1 MLDKLKD
8 RNNQVIIGFVIIF
21 LIIFVRL
28 SNLTIVEGEKRRENS
43 ENIRKKDIPI
53 VAPRGEI
60 RDRNGVLIAG
70 NVSSFTVQLVRSE
83 LPKKELNK
91 VAIKIMNILDK
102 NSENH
107 IEFPILIQDGQ
118 YIYSYDLEI
127 NDWLESLGEEYQN
140 LKDAEAVFNKIVSKN
155 IPIENIDKIKAQEY
169 LIAMGINPPISIS
182 KMKFLPEIKKESFLN
197 SYRLDTNIDA
207 REAFREIR
215 KKYKISDEYSDVDA
229 RKILTIR
236 HALKQQGYLQ
246 YKPLSIATDISER
259 TAILIEEEGMDLPG
273 VGVAIEPK
281 RHYPNGKL
289 AAHILGYLGKISY
302 KSEIKKYVE
311 DNGYSRNDI
320 IGKTGIEGV
329 FELQLRGKNGVKSV
343 EVDTYGRTVKE
354 LVYEKKPKP
363 GEDIYLTIDSD
374 LQRVAEESLKYAL
387 DEIQKGG
394 IFKSKWGDYKY
405 KDAFP
410 NAKAGAVV
418 VTDVNTGEVLALAS
432 YPSYNPNLFATGISS
447 KDWQSLQPEN
457 KRDPIAPSPL
467 LDIATITAVQP
478 GSIFKMITGLA
489 AIDQG
494 LDPNRK
500 LYDGGVIKR
509 GAKTFGCWLWNAH
522 PGASHGYVDVVSAI
536 ENSCNYYMYDVVNGY
551 DYYKDKPLGIDMNV
565 YKLIDYAKLFGLGD
579 STGIEISEIA
589 PGAPDPD
596 KKSVTT
602 LIYLKRRLYNISED
616 YFPAHIL
623 NDENKLKECIDEIIG
638 WGDENPS
645 RGEIIRRLNRIGIEE
660 NKVAPLADII
670 KFDYFNQMDFKE
682 GDAFNL
688 AIGQGSHAYTPVQMA
703 RYISAIA
710 NGGYLNELTL
720 IKKVGHV
727 EQSKAYSNQKVALN
741 NDENLKYIKEGM
753 KRVTT
758 TGTARAVFHGFEGV
772 AGKTGTAQREGKIPP
787 LDEVEYL
794 KKHLKDIAPRL
805 SLNTITTESS
815 RIFEERKKELEELQ
829 GKLEKL
835 QEQISSLQG
844 QYGEATS
851 EKSKEEINKDI
862 EEVKGRKNRVNSE
875 IINKLTRGYFDEGSI
890 MREAIKSLTR
900 DNVTDAR
907 IDQFKRDYD
916 NFAWFVSFAPYEKP
930 EIAVVV
936 LLFQGGHGGYGAPI
950 AKEIIGTYL
959 KVESEESD
967 ENVEEAIEEI
977 GNIEGTN

>member
-1 MLDKLKD
+1 MLDKLRD

-43 ENIRKKDIPI
+43 ENIRKKDISI
-53 VAPRGEI
+53 IAPRGEI

-83 LPKKELNK
+83 LPKKELNE
-91 VAIKIMNILDK
+91 VAIKIINILDK
-102 NSENH
+102 NSQNH
-107 IEFPILIQDGQ
+107 IEFPILIQDGE
-118 YIYSYDLEI
+118 YIYSYDMEI
-127 NDWLESLGEEYQN
+127 KEWLESLGEEYQN
-140 LKDAEAVFNKIVSKN
+140 LNDAEAVFNKIVSEN

-169 LIAMGINPPISIS
+169 LIAMGITPPISVS
-182 KMKFLPEIKKESFLN
+182 KMKFLPQIKKESFLK
-197 SYRLDTNIDA
+197 SYRLDADIDA
-207 REAFREIR
+207 KEAFREIR
-215 KKYKISDEYSDVDA
+215 KKYKISDEYSDIDA

-246 YKPLSIATDISER
+246 YKPLRIAADISQS

-273 VGVAIEPK
+273 ISVAIEPK
-281 RHYPNGKL
+281 RYYPNEKL

-302 KSEIKKYVE
+302 KHEIKKYVE
-311 DNGYSRNDI
+311 ENGYSRNDI
-320 IGKTGIEGV
+320 IGKTGIEGRY
-329 FELQLRGKNGVKSV
+329 ELELRGENGVKSV

-354 LVYEKKPKP
+354 LDYEKKPKP
-363 GEDIYLTIDSD
+363 GNNIYLTIDSN
-374 LQRVAEESLKYAL
+374 LQRVAEESLQHAL
-387 DEIQKGG
+387 EEIQKGG
-394 IFKSKWGDYKY
+394 TFKSKWGDYKY

-432 YPSYNPNLFATGISS
+432 YPAYNPNLFATGISS
-447 KDWQSLQPEN
+447 KDWKSLQPEN

-467 LDIATITAVQP
+467 LNIATITAVQP

-500 LYDGGVIKR
+500 LYDGGVIRR
-509 GAKTFGCWLWNAH
+509 GTKTFGCWLWNKYT
-522 PGASHGYVDVVSAI
+522 GASHGYVDVVSAI

-565 YKLIDYAKLFGLGD
+565 NKLIEYAKLFGLGE

-602 LIYLKRRLYNISED
+602 LAFLKRRLYKISKD
-616 YFPAHIL
+616 YFPEDIL
-623 NDENKLKECIDEIIG
+623 NDENKLKECIDGIIA
-638 WGDENPS
+638 WAEDNPS
-645 RGEIIRRLNRIGIEE
+645 RGEIIRRLNKIGVEE
-660 NKVAPLADII
+660 SKINQLADII
-670 KFDYFNQMDFKE
+670 KYDYFNQMDFKE

-688 AIGQGSHAYTPVQMA
+688 AIGQGAHAYTPVQMA

-710 NGGYLNELTL
+710 NGGYLNELTV
-720 IKKVGHV
+720 IKKVGDI
-727 EQSKAYSNQKVALN
+727 EQSKEDKKQKIALN
-741 NDENLKYIKEGM
+741 NEGNLKYIKEGM
-753 KRVTT
+753 RRVTA
-758 TGTARAVFHGFEGV
+758 TGTASAVFNGFEGV
-772 AGKTGTAQREGKIPP
+772 AGKTGTAQRDGKIPP
-787 LDEVEYL
+787 LDEVKYL
-794 KKHLKDIAPRL
+794 KKYLKNIEPNL
-805 SLNTITTESS
+805 SLDTITTESS
-815 RIFEERKKELEELQ
+815 RIFKQRKEELVELQ
-829 GKLEKL
+829 NELEKL
-835 QEQISSLQG
+835 QGEISALQQQYEQATNERTKEQI
-844 QYGEATS
+844 
-851 EKSKEEINKDI
+851 NVNI
-862 EEVKGRKNRVNSE
+862 EEVKGKKNRVNNE

-890 MREAIKSLTR
+890 MREAIKSLTK
-900 DNVTDAR
+900 DNVTDEK
-907 IDQFKRDYD
+907 IDKFKSDYD

-959 KVESEESD
+959 EPESED
-967 ENVEEAIEEI
+967 LVENVEELTEE
-977 GNIEGTN
+977 NTSIEGGN